1 MIRESLYFSF
11 AGRRSTEFGI
21 YNVNTEGGLLS
32 EQIVAPRTINEVS
45 VRNNPKPYFIDT
57 TKEPKKISLNFSL
70 LEEKMTD
77 ELENEIIRWLDVDFY
92 QPLFFSENIDRVFY
106 AMPVEGMDFIHNCI
120 RQGYITL
127 TMRCDS
133 PFGYSH
139 DITTPWYEFIK
150 GNPTYKDTLEIENR
164 GHHSFKPE
172 IWIQKV
178 GDGNITIH
186 NLSNGLKKTKL
197 ANLKDGEEV
206 YIDCEHKIIES
217 SLPNIWRYDDFNDEY
232 LEIVYGKN
240 LLKIDGQAKI
250 KFKYRYIFS

>member
-21 YNVNTEGGLLS
+21 YNINVSGGLME
-32 EQIVAPRTINEVS
+32 EQVVSSRTINEVS
-45 VRNNPKPYFIDT
+45 VRDNPKPYFIDT
-57 TKEPKKISLNFSL
+57 VKEPKKFSL
-70 LEEKMTD
+70 SFSFLETKMTD
-77 ELENEIIRWLDVDFY
+77 EMENEVLRWLDVDFY

-106 AMPVEGMDFIHNCI
+106 AMPVEGINYIHNGL
-120 RQGYITL
+120 RQGYLTL

-139 DITTPWYEFIK
+139 EITTPWHEFIK
-150 GNPTYKDTLEIENR
+150 SKPTYKDTMLLENK
-164 GHHSFKPE
+164 GHHPFKPE
-172 IWIQKV
+172 MWIKKV
-178 GDGNITIH
+178 GNGNITIH
-186 NLSNGLKKTKL
+186 NLSNGSRIFKIN
-197 ANLKDGEEV
+197 NLKDNEEV
-206 YIDCEHKIIES
+206 YVDCEEQIIES

-240 LLKIDGQAKI
+240 LLKIDGEAKI